1 MGQQAPQSKYERQM
15 EKDMTTTGLKR
26 KFEDTMQS
34 HSVRPQTDL
43 ADVGVYG
50 VNQATLRRITGLI
63 ELATLM
69 VNSLIGLRFLLKLMA
84 ANPNN
89 AFAQLVYFSTAPFL
103 AIFVGLTRTPTFEGI
118 VIEFYDL
125 IAILVY
131 FVLSWVV
138 VRLLWILFAR
148 LKPGG

>member
-1 MGQQAPQSKYERQM
+1 M
-15 EKDMTTTGLKR
+15 EVGMRTTGLNR
-26 KFEDTMQS
+26 RFEDTMQS

-43 ADVGVYG
+43 ADAGLYG
-50 VNQATLRRITGLI
+50 VNQATLRRITALI
-63 ELATLM
+63 ELATLI

-84 ANPNN
+84 ANPDN
-89 AFAQLVYFSTAPFL
+89 AFAQLVYFLTAPFL
-103 AIFVGLTRTPTFEGI
+103 AVFVGLTQTPAFEGI

-131 FVLSWVV
+131 FVLSWAV

-148 LKPGG
+148 LNPTR

>member
-1 MGQQAPQSKYERQM
+1 
-15 EKDMTTTGLKR
+15 MTTGNLKWT
-26 KFEDTMQS
+26 FEDTTQS
-34 HSVRPQTDL
+34 HSVRPRGGL
-43 ADVGVYG
+43 ADVSVYG

-89 AFAQLVYFSTAPFL
+89 AFAELVYFLTSPFL
-103 AIFVGLTRTPTFEGI
+103 AIFVGLTRTPAFEGI

-148 LKPGG
+148 LKADG

>member
-1 MGQQAPQSKYERQM
+1 
-15 EKDMTTTGLKR
+15 MTTISPKR
-26 KFEDTMQS
+26 RFEDTMQT
-34 HSVRPQTDL
+34 HSVRPRNETS
-43 ADVGVYG
+43 DVAAYG
-50 VNQATLRRITGLI
+50 VSEATLRRITGLI
-63 ELATLM
+63 QLATLL

-89 AFAQLVYFSTAPFL
+89 AFAQLVYFMTAPFL
-103 AIFVGLTRTPTFEGI
+103 AVFVGLTQTPAFQGI

-131 FVLSWVV
+131 FVLSWAI

-148 LKPGG
+148 IKPTN